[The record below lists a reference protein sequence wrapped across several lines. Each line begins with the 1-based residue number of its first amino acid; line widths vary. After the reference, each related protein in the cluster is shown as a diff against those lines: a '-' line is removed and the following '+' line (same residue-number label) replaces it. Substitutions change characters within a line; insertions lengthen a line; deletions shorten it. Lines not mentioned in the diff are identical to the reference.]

1 MIQNTEQPQHNAP
14 LRMLNTFGFDVLAD
28 NLVELSNIAQF
39 SAMDSLPRPLRVLGG
54 GSNVLLTSHVHGTVI
69 LNRLKGIS
77 IVDEDEADVWVRS
90 GAGEVWHDLVLY
102 AIGNGLGGIENLALI
117 PGTVGASPIQN
128 IGAYGVEVKD
138 AITAVEAW
146 DWKAGAIR
154 TFTNEECRFGYRDS
168 IFKHELKDRVVV
180 TAVTFRLSKHPKLHT
195 EYGAI
200 REELAV
206 IGAAPSVQSI
216 AQAVINIRRS
226 KLPDPAVIGNAGS
239 FFKNPT
245 ITQSAFED
253 LHDAFPGMPCYPAGA
268 GMVKVPAGWMIEHC
282 GWKGYRD
289 EDAGVHAKQAL
300 VLVNYG
306 NAHGTQILQLSA
318 AIMDSVQEKF
328 GIMLEREVQVW

>member
-1 MIQNTEQPQHNAP
+1 MALLQQHVS
-14 LRMLNTFGFDVLAD
+14 LRSLNTFGFDVQAD
-28 NLVELSNIAQF
+28 NLIVLSDVAQLAGMGAF
-39 SAMDSLPRPLRVLGG
+39 PHPLRVLGG
-54 GSNVLLTSHVHGTVI
+54 GSNVLMTGHVHGTVI
-69 LNRLKGIS
+69 LNQLKGIQA
-77 IVDEDEADVWVRS
+77 VEEDESHVWVRS

-138 AITAVEAW
+138 TITSVEAW
-146 DWKAGAIR
+146 HWKEGAVH
-154 TFTNEECRFGYRDS
+154 TFTNEDCRFGYRDS
-168 IFKHELKDRVVV
+168 IFKHELKDKVVV

-200 REELAV
+200 AEELAQM
-206 IGAAPSVQSI
+206 GAIPSVKSI

-245 ITQSAFED
+245 IQQSAFDD
-253 LHDAFPGMPCYPAGA
+253 LHEAFPALPAYAA
-268 GMVKVPAGWMIEHC
+268 GPGFVKVPAGWMIEHC

-289 EDAGVHAKQAL
+289 GDAGVHAKQAL

-306 NAHGTQILQLSA
+306 SAHGTQILQLSA
-318 AIMDSVQEKF
+318 AVMDSVQEKF